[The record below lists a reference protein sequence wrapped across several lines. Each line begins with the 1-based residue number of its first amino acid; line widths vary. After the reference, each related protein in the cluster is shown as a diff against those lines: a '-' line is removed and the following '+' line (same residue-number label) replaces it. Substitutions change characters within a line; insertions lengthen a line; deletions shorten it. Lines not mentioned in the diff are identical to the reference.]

1 MAKENKEEAGYSRT
15 GLADGRQCEHQIAN
29 TPPKP
34 TVHVPAGTEVG
45 GHGGRGCPA
54 LACNKALTRPFLSSG
69 SPERKKERKVERKV
83 DGRDVYGLAADSMP
97 VVHAADYWPRVV
109 LQLASAAATAAF
121 PESRE

>member
-1 MAKENKEEAGYSRT
+1 M
-15 GLADGRQCEHQIAN
+15 
-29 TPPKP
+29 
-34 TVHVPAGTEVG
+34 
-45 GHGGRGCPA
+45 
-54 LACNKALTRPFLSSG
+54 
-69 SPERKKERKVERKV
+69 